1 MNIIRLIVQ
10 SRLWVALAAASWS
23 VESFVRCDEWVRWS
37 LVAHIFFLTL
47 TAYLF
52 MTDDAVRKYRLF
64 VLIALTGVFVT
75 FQGFESSAI
84 LVACALPVLFYRT
97 HWMPSSW
104 KLARLELRNIPILN
118 NMVIAFCWVMLCMV
132 WPIRSTGEL
141 SEQVPFVI
149 AAFLWIT
156 ALSMSEDLFA
166 EATPDATLRLLGTR
180 RLRALSVFLIA
191 SAMILSF
198 IYQEKQV
205 SVWLALVASLT
216 LLLFMPGGKRT
227 LGKSWLIDAM
237 IVLRFPF

>member
-1 MNIIRLIVQ
+1 MNIVRLIVH

-23 VESFVRCDEWVRWS
+23 VESIVRCDEWVRWS
-37 LVAHIFFLTL
+37 LVAHIFFLTW

-64 VLIALTGVFVT
+64 VLVALTGVFVT
-75 FQGFESSAI
+75 FQGFESIAI
-84 LVACALPVLFYRT
+84 PAMCALPVLLYRT
-97 HWMPSSW
+97 HWMPRSW
-104 KLARLELRNIPILN
+104 KLARIELRNIPILN

-132 WPIRSTGEL
+132 WPMARSGEL
-141 SEQVPFVI
+141 SNQLPFII
-149 AAFLWIT
+149 ASFLWIT

-191 SAMILSF
+191 LAMLLS
-198 IYQEKQV
+198 YAYEEKQV
-205 SVWLALVASLT
+205 SVWLALAASLT
-216 LLLFMPGGKRT
+216 LLFFMPGGKRT
-227 LGKSWLIDAM
+227 VGKSWLIDAM